1 MRQPSLDQ
9 RLATRA
15 LGVKSPV
22 MYQRWS
28 DLLFVHWRWDAADLA
43 GRLPAGISVDTFD
56 GSAWVGVVPFF
67 MQRIRPRFLPAVPG
81 ISWFLELNVRT
92 YVYDSNGTSG
102 VWFFSLDCN
111 QRLAVQ
117 LARKLFHLPY
127 FDARMSAMRSAKDN
141 IEYDCCRRRQTSSAK
156 FNYRIEGEPYR
167 AEPGTLEFF
176 LTERYVLFSESPSG
190 LHRGQVEHK
199 PYPLSQTTVEK
210 LSAAPLLWN
219 GFAAPSTKPDHIIG
233 SRGVDV
239 RIGKLERL

>member
-1 MRQPSLDQ
+1 MQQPTLEQ

-15 LGVKSPV
+15 LGIKSPV

-28 DLLFVHWRWDAADLA
+28 DLLFLHWRWDAADLA
-43 GRLPAGISVDTFD
+43 SRLPAGINVDTFD
-56 GSAWVGVVPFF
+56 GSAWLGIVPFF
-67 MQRIRPRFLPAVPG
+67 MQRIRPRFLPPVPG

-127 FDARMSAMRSAKDN
+127 YFARMSAIRSEKET
-141 IEYDCCRRRQTSSAK
+141 IEYNCCRLRQENPATI
-156 FNYRIEGEPYR
+156 NYRIEGEPHR

-176 LTERYVLFSESPSG
+176 LAERYVLFSESPSG
-190 LHRGQVEHK
+190 LHLGQVEHE
-199 PYPLSQTTVEK
+199 P
-210 LSAAPLLWN
+210 
-219 GFAAPSTKPDHIIG
+219 
-233 SRGVDV
+233 
-239 RIGKLERL
+239 